1 MNPFFLRAAILVLST
16 ALAACQPQVSS
27 APSSKGSVAH
37 KTSTNSAVDFSAG
50 SAVLARVNEQA
61 ITDAHL
67 NFALSRLTAGSVM
80 PINDVL
86 KSKVL
91 DSLISSRAMAIL
103 QAQTLTSAAQD
114 QLALKVAAYREEL
127 LVKDYINVHS
137 TPVPVTNAQVKAYY
151 QNNIK
156 EFGGD
161 NLKSF
166 EYIESAQVRDDQTA
180 ATIKEALNTLA
191 YNSDWAAAAEAFR
204 AQGLPVTFKQAKM
217 REQLIKAPFKH
228 MVETTPA
235 GQKTAVHVGDTLWV
249 LKVTR
254 HQTMAAKPLAQ
265 VSHQIRKALAPLQIK
280 AAIKTVSDQARQKVI
295 IE

>member
-1 MNPFFLRAAILVLST
+1 MDQFFLRPAALILCAV
-16 ALAACQPQVSS
+16 LAACQSPVTPTSKDSAQPAPTNAIVDVSVG
-27 APSSKGSVAH
+27 AP
-37 KTSTNSAVDFSAG
+37 
-50 SAVLARVNEQA
+50 VLARVNKQT

-67 NFALSRLTAGSVM
+67 DFALSRLTAGSVV

-91 DSLISSRAMAIL
+91 ESLISSRAMAIL
-103 QAQTLTSAAQD
+103 QAQTLTPAAQK

-127 LVKDYINVHS
+127 LVKDYINAHS

-151 QNNIK
+151 QNNLK
-156 EFGGD
+156 DFGGD
-161 NLKSF
+161 NIKSF
-166 EYIESAQVRDDQTA
+166 EYIESAQVQDDNTV
-180 ATIKEALNTLA
+180 ATLKEALNTLA
-191 YNSDWAAAAEAFR
+191 YASDWAKAAAALR

-217 REQLIKAPFKH
+217 REQLMKAPFKSV
-228 MVETTPA
+228 VEATPA

-280 AAIKTVSDQARQKVI
+280 AAIKAVSDQARQKVI